1 MKVCFDTGV
10 IIDFL
15 GRTED
20 CFCAFVALDVAI
32 VNNFQLCCCACSTQD
47 VIYLMR
53 NRGLSKTSK
62 ETTEHIEHL
71 LKLFTIINNNE
82 SDVTRANSSSMEIYG
97 SALIAHS
104 CKRAGV
110 ELIVTLNKTNF
121 QHSPVP
127 AVTPAEFVKTF
138 KQDDYNY
145 ELVRC

>member
-10 IIDFL
+10 IINFL
-15 GRTED
+15 GKTED
-20 CFCAFVALDVAI
+20 CFNAFVALDVAL
-32 VNNFQLCCCACSTQD
+32 VNKFQLCCCACSTPD

-53 NRGLSKTSK
+53 NMGFSRTNK
-62 ETTEHIEHL
+62 ETKEHVGHL
-71 LKLFTIINNNE
+71 LKLFTIISNNE
-82 SDVTRANSSSMEIYG
+82 SDVTRANSSSMEVYS

-127 AVTPAEFVKTF
+127 AVTPAEFIKTF

-145 ELVRC
+145 DLVRR